1 MILAPVMEQGN
12 QSSSPGPSDFPPRKL
27 VRQLDFSSGN
37 CGTPPG
43 ATLAATAPS
52 EQLLSSLLKQ
62 QQQKANQKLALPLPL
77 IPPSMPMSIKPES
90 PKDRSKP
97 LFEIKE
103 GTPSRR
109 KNCNCKH
116 SRCLKLYCECFAS
129 GVYCDGCNCAN
140 CFNNAKNE
148 AIRYEAVEVTLERNP
163 NAFRPKIGNSP
174 HATRDVREEKNELA
188 LVGKHN
194 KGCHCKK
201 SGCLKKYCE
210 CFQANILCS
219 ENYSKCCSKWGH
231 MSFFSIAHLLQ
242 KKRKNQDYLYG
253 LSVKDHSVQ
262 RLVQCPQATQSKN
275 QDAASFAS
283 IPASRNAC
291 QGSLGSSK
299 LTYRPILA
307 DIVQT
312 DDVKELCRI
321 LVVLSGE
328 AARIAADKKVQEEKS
343 LRMEEHTES
352 SLASSSH
359 DKDEARSDIEVKKP
373 SADDRLSGTNE
384 DKMSTDMMFMAS
396 QEPNPTSSFLHSQ
409 SVPKVYPEQE
419 KCVLMGFRESLL
431 KLINCGAAKEAK
443 FALMAVKPEISN
455 QKEPFNHSIGGIAAS
470 GVPKMSQSVK
480 PFPASSNIPSR
491 VGNG

>member
-37 CGTPPG
+37 CGTPPA
-43 ATLAATAPS
+43 ATLAGTAPS
-52 EQLLSSLLKQ
+52 EQPLSSLLKQ

-148 AIRYEAVEVTLERNP
+148 AIRHEAVEVTLERNP

-174 HATRDVREEKNELA
+174 HATRDVREAKNELA

-201 SGCLKKYCE
+201 SGCLKKYLQ

-219 ENYSKCCSKWGH
+219 ENCKCMDCKNFDGSEERKALISDHGNTITHMHQTANAAVNGATCPFYCSPA
-231 MSFFSIAHLLQ
+231 S

-359 DKDEARSDIEVKKP
+359 DKDEARV
-373 SADDRLSGTNE
+373 T
-384 DKMSTDMMFMAS
+384 
-396 QEPNPTSSFLHSQ
+396 
-409 SVPKVYPEQE
+409 
-419 KCVLMGFRESLL
+419 
-431 KLINCGAAKEAK
+431 
-443 FALMAVKPEISN
+443 
-455 QKEPFNHSIGGIAAS
+455 
-470 GVPKMSQSVK
+470 
-480 PFPASSNIPSR
+480 
-491 VGNG
+491 